1 MEIRFSDPYLESY
14 YTDEK
19 PKLKKEHLG
28 NKALRSQYIKTINT
42 LVSIGKIEDL
52 YLFKSLHYEK
62 KHGDLKAFS
71 AVWVNKQY
79 RILFTEH
86 RIDNVSTAIE
96 IIQIEKLSK
105 HYED

>member
-1 MEIRFSDPYLESY
+1 MEIKFNDPYLKAY
-14 YTDEK
+14 YKDEK

-28 NKALRSQYIKTINT
+28 NLALRKQYIKTINT
-42 LVSIGKIEDL
+42 LVSISKIEDL

-62 KHGDLKAFS
+62 KQGNLKEYS

-86 RIDNVSTAIE
+86 TLNETSTSIE
-96 IIQIEKLSK
+96 ILQIEKLSK